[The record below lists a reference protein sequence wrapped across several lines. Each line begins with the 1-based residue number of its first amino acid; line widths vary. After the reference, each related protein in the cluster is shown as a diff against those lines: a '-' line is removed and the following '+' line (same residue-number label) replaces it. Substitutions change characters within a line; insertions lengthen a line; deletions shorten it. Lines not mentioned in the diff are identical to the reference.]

1 MFDLNLLA
9 AAGSVGNTTHA
20 SVRTDAMETIGFQF
34 IVEVAGATPTVTFKF
49 QGSVDNVNW
58 YDVAYVTDVSD
69 TLSVATRAVI
79 AVGSSI
85 AFLSN
90 PVARRYNFYRC
101 VTSANTNV
109 TYRAE
114 LYRIRNN

>member
-1 MFDLNLLA
+1 MYDLMTLA
-9 AAGSVGNTTHA
+9 SAGSTGNNTHA
-20 SVRTDAMETIGFQF
+20 SVRTDAMETMAFQF
-34 IVEVAGATPTVTFKF
+34 VVEAIGATPTVTYKF
-49 QGSVDNVNW
+49 QGSTDNVNF
-58 YDVAYVTDVSD
+58 YDVAYVTDATD
-69 TLSVATRAVI
+69 TVATTTRTVT
-79 AVGSSI
+79 AVGATI

-114 LYRIRNN
+114 IYRIMDN